1 MASRLGGYGAA
12 TDGDAVMASGGDAL
26 DHHVKDF
33 LKGFD
38 VEVVAEMQ
46 SEATSRTVVFL
57 CDDIVTKIEGMQKCV
72 PPLEHTENLVS
83 LFGTE
88 LKRICSRVGQQ
99 VNVFFDLLFSRCQA
113 MTDYLA
119 TAHAEVQS
127 FHELFKSQWMM
138 HLEPYSQFIKAADAG
153 SSNKLLL
160 PMESL
165 YDWVMDLTEGWCKF
179 EDFVKVLGCDK
190 SVIPEDAA
198 AMEREWSEALSK
210 VGRDEGARAAYA
222 HVCVA
227 SQKLDKLKEHMAAGQ
242 KQAYERWLRKGLNQF
257 VNLLVHLS
265 QNNSSIVNSAI
276 ADMEKS
282 MVTVPAQQLIQE
294 LSGTPPLI
302 NSDVLEYVQ
311 PQQMIQECLD
321 MANSGMNPSATRA
334 IAAKVALSQSKHFMV
349 KAVKLTVVAE
359 TIQTLMP
366 AIKAVDSFCAEVQK
380 IKNQEEDNSLA
391 DDVSAMGLLMKTS
404 VVAKWIRMFQ
414 KHLDD
419 NIVKHIPRDFTAV
432 VSSQVT
438 ASINQMFF
446 TRGKVLLMQSLDEAG
461 EHFDH
466 FKKLGVLAVLDS
478 LSADQQLMGNFARV
492 EANMKVCNEY
502 ALTWDC
508 LDLILNKLPA
518 TGHSAAEKVAFIKE
532 FFFVF
537 VLVCVLYTVCVV
549 VVCWPH
555 LV

>member
-1 MASRLGGYGAA
+1 
-12 TDGDAVMASGGDAL
+12 
-26 DHHVKDF
+26 
-33 LKGFD
+33 
-38 VEVVAEMQ
+38 
-46 SEATSRTVVFL
+46 
-57 CDDIVTKIEGMQKCV
+57 
-72 PPLEHTENLVS
+72 
-83 LFGTE
+83 
-88 LKRICSRVGQQ
+88 
-99 VNVFFDLLFSRCQA
+99 
-113 MTDYLA
+113 
-119 TAHAEVQS
+119 
-127 FHELFKSQWMM
+127 
-138 HLEPYSQFIKAADAG
+138 
-153 SSNKLLL
+153 
-160 PMESL
+160 
-165 YDWVMDLTEGWCKF
+165 
-179 EDFVKVLGCDK
+179 
-190 SVIPEDAA
+190 
-198 AMEREWSEALSK
+198 
-210 VGRDEGARAAYA
+210 
-222 HVCVA
+222 
-227 SQKLDKLKEHMAAGQ
+227 
-242 KQAYERWLRKGLNQF
+242 
-257 VNLLVHLS
+257 LS

-492 EANMKVCNEY
+492 ESNMKVCNEY

-555 LV
+555 LVCGRPV